1 MSQSDV
7 LSLCQ
12 ELCTNQADATAIIK
26 YYDEIVADLGRGEW
40 LIVAEILSTTADTF
54 EYDPPSNIADLK
66 AVLYD
71 DRWLYKENLRAL
83 EAVNPHWRDE
93 RGTPRAYVLEDESNH
108 KFRLYPKPDRNSK
121 DFVPIFGSP
130 LGLDFPEY
138 SVVVL
143 MTELRTDLPPW
154 LEMPVA
160 WEILARE
167 FARESDHMDLSFAK
181 IAKQISQKMLEMV
194 GP

>member
-7 LSLCQ
+7 LALVQ
-12 ELCTNQADATAIIK
+12 ELCTNQADPTAIIK
-26 YYDEIVADLGRGEW
+26 YYNEFVADLGRGDW
-40 LIVAEILSTTADTF
+40 LTVPVILPVTAGTF
-54 EYDPPSNIADLK
+54 EYNPPDVIADLK
-66 AVLYD
+66 GVFYD

-83 EAVNPHWRDE
+83 EAINPHWRDE
-93 RGTPRAYVLEDESNH
+93 SGTPRAYIVEDESNH
-108 KFRLYPKPDRNSK
+108 KFRIYPKPDRDSK
-121 DFVPIFGSP
+121 DFIPIFGSP

-143 MTELRTDLPPW
+143 MTEIRIDLPTW

-160 WEILARE
+160 WEVLSRE
-167 FARESDHMDLSFAK
+167 FARESDHTDAAFAK
-181 IAKQISQKMLEMV
+181 IARQISQNMLKMV